1 MFYEYFLKGLCV
13 RMYVYIY
20 MYTHLYMYVC
30 VGTFTFLVGV
40 PNRIYAD
47 MLGGVLEGFCEDV
60 FKLAAPF

>member
-1 MFYEYFLKGLCV
+1 M